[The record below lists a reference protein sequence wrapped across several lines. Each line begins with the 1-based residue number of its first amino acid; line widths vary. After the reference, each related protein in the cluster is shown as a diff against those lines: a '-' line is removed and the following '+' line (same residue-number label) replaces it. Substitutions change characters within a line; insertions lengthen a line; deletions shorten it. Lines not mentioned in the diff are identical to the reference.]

1 MANNKVTKTIDI
13 KMETTDAKGKV
24 KFLTTAIVKLNDEVK
39 KTNKAAEQ
47 LAKNLAN
54 ATKDFKNELKGLE
67 EYRKGIFDKI
77 AHPLKSTGKSV
88 NKAFDKHIENL
99 SKEYEENLPE
109 LLKLESKK
117 RLSKSDK
124 VRKEELEKEQADIKK
139 RIKTSA
145 VLQGTLNTVAQAAK
159 ALSKPLK
166 QLTTDVLNTAR
177 SMLLLQSGVATYSSS
192 SVIANTAAR
201 ETKLRFGMTSAQAY
215 GFTTAREML
224 NIKSNEDLYYM
235 NAQQREKLLAY
246 MDRYSKWYTKM
257 EQSGALEN
265 IQNMQ
270 LDMQEFKMQV
280 AQDLL
285 QWVADNK
292 DKIIPVLKFALDV
305 LKVIATAILNILNFF
320 TGNKYKSTALSSDAY
335 NSGATYNT
343 SRNNNITI
351 TANVTNNGDAGNI
364 QQQQDNMW
372 SNIAKQIV
380 TATK

>member
-88 NKAFDKHIENL
+88 NKAFNKHIENL

-145 VLQGTLNTVAQAAK
+145 ILQGTLNTVAQAAK

-177 SMLLLQSGVATYSSS
+177 SMLSLQSGVATYSSS

-224 NIKSNEDLYYM
+224 NIKSDEDLYYM
-235 NAQQREKLLAY
+235 NAQQREKLLSY

-292 DKIIPVLKFALDV
+292 DKIIPALKFALDV
-305 LKVIATAILNILNFF
+305 LKVIATAILNILNFLSF
-320 TGNKYKSTALSSDAY
+320 GKYKSTALSSDAY

-351 TANVTNNGDAGNI
+351 TANVTNNGDTGNI